1 VTTTEPRD
9 EQREDAPSEAY
20 GAEPARAPEGKL
32 RPYDACMLD
41 VGDGHWIYVEEVG
54 RADGIPALFL
64 HGGPGSG
71 SQHAHRALF
80 DPQRFRALL
89 LDQRGA
95 GRSHPHLSLEANT
108 TQHLVADIERIR
120 EHLRIERWFL
130 VGGSWGSTLALAY
143 AERFPQR
150 VMGLV
155 LRAIF
160 LGTREEVAWAFVE
173 GPKIFRPDLYAD
185 FIGYLPEDE
194 RADPLAAYLARLSDP
209 DREVKGRAARIWN
222 AYERTLSTL
231 NPSRSR
237 LEGEPPTDGRLP
249 PTPIVEAHYIRNGFF
264 LEPGQLLR
272 DARLLKGIPGH
283 IVQGRY
289 DLLCPP
295 KNAYALCEAW
305 PDCRLEI
312 IEGAGHDMGEPGV
325 APAMAEALRR
335 LASGG

>member
-1 VTTTEPRD
+1 MTQPPDEQGVEAPRD
-9 EQREDAPSEAY
+9 AKASP
-20 GAEPARAPEGKL
+20 EPPPDGKL
-32 RPYDACMLD
+32 RPYDALSLD
-41 VGDGHWIYVEEVG
+41 VGDGHWIYLEEVG

-80 DPQRFRALL
+80 DPHRFRALL
-89 LDQRGA
+89 FDQRGA
-95 GRSHPHLSLEANT
+95 GRSHPYLSLEANT

-120 EHLRIERWFL
+120 EHLGIERWFI

-160 LGTREEVAWAFVE
+160 LGMREEVAWAFVE

-185 FIGYLPEDE
+185 FIGYLPESE
-194 RADPLAAYLARLSDP
+194 RADPLEAYLARLCDP
-209 DREVKGRAARIWN
+209 DPAVRGRAARIWN
-222 AYERTLSTL
+222 AYERALSTL
-231 NPSRSR
+231 NPHRTR
-237 LEGEPPTDGRLP
+237 LEGEPPSEGRLP
-249 PTPIVEAHYIRNGFF
+249 PTPIVEAHYIRNDFF

-272 DARLLKGIPGH
+272 AAGRLEGIPGH

-295 KNAYALCEAW
+295 RSAYALCAAW
-305 PDCRLEI
+305 PSCRLEI
-312 IEGAGHDMGEPGV
+312 IEGAGHDVGEPGV
-325 APAMAEALRR
+325 APAMVEALRR
-335 LASGG
+335 LADAG

>member
-1 VTTTEPRD
+1 MIEPRD
-9 EQREDAPSEAY
+9 EHSQEMPSGEGDDADL
-20 GAEPARAPEGKL
+20 ARSSDGKL
-32 RPYDACMLD
+32 RPYDARMLD

-54 RADGIPALFL
+54 CADGVPALFL

-80 DPQRFRALL
+80 DPHRFRALL

-108 TQHLVADIERIR
+108 TLNLVADIERIR

-160 LGTREEVAWAFVE
+160 LGTREEVTWAFIE

-185 FIGYLPEDE
+185 FLRYLPEPE
-194 RADPLAAYLARLSDP
+194 RGDPLAAYLARLADP
-209 DREVKGRAARIWN
+209 DPAVKGRAARIWN
-222 AYERTLSTL
+222 AYERALSTL
-231 NPSRSR
+231 IPSRMR
-237 LEGEPPTDGRLP
+237 LEGEPPSEGRLP
-249 PTPIVEAHYIRNGFF
+249 PTPIVEAHYIRNDFF
-264 LEPGQLLR
+264 LQPGQLLR
-272 DARLLKGIPGH
+272 DARLLEGIPGH

-295 KNAYALCEAW
+295 KNAYALCAAW

-312 IEGAGHDMGEPGV
+312 LEGAGHDMGEPGV